1 MSGTTSTNGVDNDNK
16 TISGV
21 AGTEAAN
28 VDPLHE
34 MASSLTTVNDDQAT
48 INSDQSVVNA
58 NQAAFNDNQRQRNAA
73 QTRTNAQVRRQLRDN
88 CKVASTGVAA
98 AVAIAS
104 IPALDTGKK
113 VGLGVGTYDGRSAV
127 AMALTA
133 RVSDALQAR
142 FNLGTGSDG
151 RMAASMGGN
160 YAW

>member
-1 MSGTTSTNGVDNDNK
+1 M
-16 TISGV
+16 
-21 AGTEAAN
+21 
-28 VDPLHE
+28 
-34 MASSLTTVNDDQAT
+34 

-88 CKVASTGVAA
+88 RKVASTGVAA

-104 IPALDTGKK
+104 IPALYTGKK
-113 VGLGVGTYDGRSAV
+113 VGLGLGVGVSTYDGRSAV